1 MKGQIL
7 VSGLL
12 YVSACLLKNNAYG
25 MLLLNKELC
34 AHLRP
39 DTSSQALEVG

>member
-12 YVSACLLKNNAYG
+12 YVSACLLKNSAYG

-34 AHLRP
+34 AHLR
-39 DTSSQALEVG
+39 TSSQALEVG